1 MQGLPAGWP
10 SAEAALRW
18 LLLSQPEEAVY
29 RAALGTYHLDLAYLV
44 VGQCQV
50 LQGGVPLPVDTP
62 CLPAAVAC
70 PSGC

>member
-50 LQGGVPLPVDTP
+50 LQGGTAAGRHPLPACRRRVPL
-62 CLPAAVAC
+62 
-70 PSGC
+70 